1 MYECASTVS
10 SYTATIPWTLLQIGP
25 ESGQTLQDSLT
36 AVSKPN
42 FVGNIR
48 WKALAE
54 IYTMH
59 SFAPFWNRTILIHK
73 KQEKLSYF
81 ERKGPFSN
89 LNFFGKTAEPL
100 ADF

>member
-59 SFAPFWNRTILIHK
+59 SFAPLSNVNMFAK
-73 KQEKLSYF
+73 KKSHFLDVTECLL
-81 ERKGPFSN
+81 N
-89 LNFFGKTAEPL
+89 LPEFR
-100 ADF
+100 